1 MKPSFEEHIE
11 NVRPKEKAFPK
22 FQIIKFPLGNAGI
35 ILGTNVL
42 NTSVNKPIK
51 KLSVAKRKA
60 CLQPEKTHGYQYLFT
75 VQFFDSYVYRSRINK
90 GH

>member
-1 MKPSFEEHIE
+1 MK
-11 NVRPKEKAFPK
+11 NRPVL
-22 FQIIKFPLGNAGI
+22 IIFDN
-35 ILGTNVL
+35 
-42 NTSVNKPIK
+42 

>member
-1 MKPSFEEHIE
+1 MNIRS
-11 NVRPKEKAFPK
+11 RPQNSSKISIADTKS
-22 FQIIKFPLGNAGI
+22 QIYI
-35 ILGTNVL
+35 ILLLKIT
-42 NTSVNKPIK
+42 
-51 KLSVAKRKA
+51 SVAKRKA

>member
-1 MKPSFEEHIE
+1 MD
-11 NVRPKEKAFPK
+11 
-22 FQIIKFPLGNAGI
+22 
-35 ILGTNVL
+35 
-42 NTSVNKPIK
+42 VNCDLKINSQFKISICSTDK
-51 KLSVAKRKA
+51 KSKSQYLVSKQSISVAKRKA

>member
-1 MKPSFEEHIE
+1 MGKIFSAKVKEFLSF
-11 NVRPKEKAFPK
+11 K
-22 FQIIKFPLGNAGI
+22 
-35 ILGTNVL
+35 
-42 NTSVNKPIK
+42 
-51 KLSVAKRKA
+51 SVAKRKA

>member
-1 MKPSFEEHIE
+1 MLKCAVQEASITDLLFV
-11 NVRPKEKAFPK
+11 VRLY
-22 FQIIKFPLGNAGI
+22 II
-35 ILGTNVL
+35 
-42 NTSVNKPIK
+42 PI
-51 KLSVAKRKA
+51 SVAKRKA